1 MSATILAAGAVLWR
15 RGEKKK
21 IEVLIIHRP
30 KYDDWTFPKGKAEI
44 GEPLIACAYREVL
57 EETNIETAFG
67 PYLGEVEYLTN
78 DGKKKVSFWSAK
90 VIKEKE
96 FNSNAE
102 VDQLKWIEVTKVKEL
117 LTLDTDRKILE
128 QFLRI
133 EPDTKP
139 LVLLRHAKAVT
150 RDEWQGEDDD
160 RPLDS
165 YGQNQ
170 AKRLLAMYQVFNL
183 EQIHSSDAVRC
194 YDTVVAIAKSL
205 NIKLEVTGKLS
216 ESTFKKD
223 KEKAFDYAKDL
234 MKLNE
239 SVLLCSHN
247 PILPKM
253 LNKLTKKSEVDAD
266 EGKLLP
272 ADGWVIHRIGK
283 EVIQIDRIDSPSI

>member
-1 MSATILAAGAVLWR
+1 MSSPILAAGAVLWR
-15 RGEKKK
+15 KSEKKK
-21 IEVLIIHRP
+21 IEVLIIHRS
-30 KYDDWTFPKGKAEI
+30 KYDDWTFPKGKAEV

-90 VIKEKE
+90 VIKEKD
-96 FNSNAE
+96 FKPNTE
-102 VDQLKWIEVTKVKEL
+102 VDQLKWVEVTKVKEL

-128 QFLRI
+128 QFLQI

-139 LVLLRHAKAVT
+139 LILLRHAKAVT

-194 YDTVVAIAKSL
+194 YDTVVAIAKGL

>member
-15 RGEKKK
+15 KSEKKK

-90 VIKEKE
+90 VVKEKD
-96 FNSNAE
+96 FKPNAE
-102 VDQLKWIEVTKVKEL
+102 VDQLKWVEVTKVKEM

-128 QFLRI
+128 QFLQI

-194 YDTVVAIAKSL
+194 YDTVIAIAKGL

-223 KEKAFDYAKDL
+223 KEKAFDYAKEL
-234 MKLNE
+234 IKSNE

>member
-1 MSATILAAGAVLWR
+1 MSAAILAAGAVLWR
-15 RGEKKK
+15 KGEKKK

-102 VDQLKWIEVTKVKEL
+102 VDQLKWVEVTKVKEL

-194 YDTVVAIAKSL
+194 YDTVVAIAKGLS
-205 NIKLEVTGKLS
+205 IKLEVTGKLS

>member
-15 RGEKKK
+15 KGEKKK

-102 VDQLKWIEVTKVKEL
+102 VDQLKWVEVTKVKEL

-194 YDTVVAIAKSL
+194 YDTVVAIAKGLS
-205 NIKLEVTGKLS
+205 IKLEVTGKLS
-216 ESTFKKD
+216 ESNFKKD

>member
-15 RGEKKK
+15 KGEKKK

-102 VDQLKWIEVTKVKEL
+102 VDQLKWVEVTKVKEL

-194 YDTVVAIAKSL
+194 YDTVVAIAKGLS
-205 NIKLEVTGKLS
+205 IKLEVTGKLS

>member
-1 MSATILAAGAVLWR
+1 MSSPILAAGAVLWR
-15 RGEKKK
+15 KSEKKK
-21 IEVLIIHRP
+21 TEVLIIHRP

-90 VIKEKE
+90 VVKEKD
-96 FNSNAE
+96 FKPNAE
-102 VDQLKWIEVTKVKEL
+102 VDQLKWVEVTKVKEL

-128 QFLRI
+128 QFLQI

-139 LVLLRHAKAVT
+139 LILLRHAKAVT

-194 YDTVVAIAKSL
+194 YDTVVAIAKGL

-234 MKLNE
+234 IKLNE

>member
-1 MSATILAAGAVLWR
+1 MSSPILAAGAVLWR
-15 RGEKKK
+15 KSEKKK

-78 DGKKKVSFWSAK
+78 DGNKKVSFWSAK
-90 VIKEKE
+90 VVKEKD
-96 FNSNAE
+96 FKPNTE

-117 LTLDTDRKILE
+117 LTLDTDKKILE
-128 QFLRI
+128 QFLQI

-139 LVLLRHAKAVT
+139 FILLRHAKAVT

-194 YDTVVAIAKSL
+194 YDTVVAIAKGL

-216 ESTFKKD
+216 ESIFKKD

-234 MKLNE
+234 IKLNE

-283 EVIQIDRIDSPSI
+283 EIIQIDRIDSPSI

>member
-15 RGEKKK
+15 KGEKKK

-102 VDQLKWIEVTKVKEL
+102 VDQLKWVEVTKVKEL

>member
-15 RGEKKK
+15 KGEKKK

-102 VDQLKWIEVTKVKEL
+102 VDQLKWVEVTKVKEL

-194 YDTVVAIAKSL
+194 YDTVIAIAKGL

-223 KEKAFDYAKDL
+223 KEKAFDYAKEL
-234 MKLNE
+234 IKSNE

>member
-15 RGEKKK
+15 KSEKKK

-30 KYDDWTFPKGKAEI
+30 KYDDWTFPKGKAEV

-90 VIKEKE
+90 VVKEKD
-96 FNSNAE
+96 FKPNAE
-102 VDQLKWIEVTKVKEL
+102 VDQLKWVEVTKVKEL

-128 QFLRI
+128 QFLQI

-194 YDTVVAIAKSL
+194 YDTVVAIAKGLS
-205 NIKLEVTGKLS
+205 IKLEVTGKLS

-223 KEKAFDYAKDL
+223 KEKAFDYAKEL
-234 MKLNE
+234 IKSNE

>member
-15 RGEKKK
+15 KGEKKK

-30 KYDDWTFPKGKAEI
+30 KYDDWTFPKGKAEV

-102 VDQLKWIEVTKVKEL
+102 VDQLKWVEVTKVKEL

-170 AKRLLAMYQVFNL
+170 AKRLLAMYQVFDL
-183 EQIHSSDAVRC
+183 QQIHSSDAVRC
-194 YDTVVAIAKSL
+194 YDTVVAIAKGLS
-205 NIKLEVTGKLS
+205 IKLEVTGKLS

>member
-15 RGEKKK
+15 KGEKKK

-102 VDQLKWIEVTKVKEL
+102 VDQLKWVEVTKVKEL

-150 RDEWQGEDDD
+150 RDEWQGDDDD

-170 AKRLLAMYQVFNL
+170 AKRLLAIYQVFNL
-183 EQIHSSDAVRC
+183 EQIHSSDAIRC
-194 YDTVVAIAKSL
+194 YDTVTPIAKGL
-205 NIKLEVTGKLS
+205 NLKLEVTDKLS
-216 ESTFKKD
+216 EVTHKKD
-223 KEKAFDYAKDL
+223 KEKAFDYAKEL
-234 MKLNE
+234 IKSNL

-266 EGKLLP
+266 EGKLSP
-272 ADGWVIHRIGK
+272 GDGWVIHRIGK
-283 EVIQIDRIDSPSI
+283 EIIQIDRIDSPSI

>member
-15 RGEKKK
+15 KGEKKK

-96 FNSNAE
+96 FNPNDE
-102 VDQLKWIEVTKVKEL
+102 VDQLKWVEVTKVKEL

-194 YDTVVAIAKSL
+194 YDTVVAIAKGLS
-205 NIKLEVTGKLS
+205 IKLEVTGKLS

>member
-15 RGEKKK
+15 KSEKKK

-90 VIKEKE
+90 VVKEKD
-96 FNSNAE
+96 FKPNTE
-102 VDQLKWIEVTKVKEL
+102 VDQLKWVEVTKVKEL

-128 QFLRI
+128 QFLKI

-139 LVLLRHAKAVT
+139 LILLRHAKAVT

-194 YDTVVAIAKSL
+194 YDTVVAIAKGL

-234 MKLNE
+234 IKLNE

>member
-1 MSATILAAGAVLWR
+1 MISPILAAGAVLWR
-15 RGEKKK
+15 KSEKKK

-78 DGKKKVSFWSAK
+78 DGKKKVSYWAAK

-96 FNSNAE
+96 FNPNAE
-102 VDQLKWIEVTKVKEL
+102 VDQLKWVEVKKVKEL
-117 LTLDTDRKILE
+117 LTLNTDKKILE
-128 QFLRI
+128 QFLKI

-139 LVLLRHAKAVT
+139 FILLRHAKAVT

-194 YDTVVAIAKSL
+194 YDTVIPIAKGL
-205 NIKLEVTGKLS
+205 NIRLEVTGKLS
-216 ESTFKKD
+216 EDTYKKD
-223 KEKAFDYAKDL
+223 KEKAFDYAKEL
-234 MKLNE
+234 MKSNE

-253 LNKLTKKSEVDAD
+253 FNKLTKKSEVDAD

>member
-15 RGEKKK
+15 KGEKKK

-102 VDQLKWIEVTKVKEL
+102 VDQLKWVEVTKVKEL

-194 YDTVVAIAKSL
+194 YDTVVAIAKGLS
-205 NIKLEVTGKLS
+205 IKLEVTGKLS

-283 EVIQIDRIDSPSI
+283 EVIQIDRIDSPSF

>member
-1 MSATILAAGAVLWR
+1 MSSPILAAGAVLWR
-15 RGEKKK
+15 KSEKKK

-90 VIKEKE
+90 VVKEKD
-96 FNSNAE
+96 FKPNTE
-102 VDQLKWIEVTKVKEL
+102 VDQLKWVEVTKVKEL

-128 QFLRI
+128 QFLQI
-133 EPDTKP
+133 EPDTQP
-139 LVLLRHAKAVT
+139 LILLRHAKAVT

-194 YDTVVAIAKSL
+194 YDTVVAIAKGL

>member
-1 MSATILAAGAVLWR
+1 MSSPILAAGAVLWR
-15 RGEKKK
+15 KSEKKK

-90 VIKEKE
+90 VVKEKE
-96 FNSNAE
+96 FKPNAE
-102 VDQLKWIEVTKVKEL
+102 VDQLKWVEVTKVKEL

-128 QFLRI
+128 QFLQI
-133 EPDTKP
+133 DPDTKP
-139 LVLLRHAKAVT
+139 FILLRHAKAVT

-194 YDTVVAIAKSL
+194 YDTVVAIAKGL

-234 MKLNE
+234 IKLNE

-283 EVIQIDRIDSPSI
+283 EVIQIDRIDAPSI

>member
-15 RGEKKK
+15 KSEKKK

-30 KYDDWTFPKGKAEI
+30 KYDDWTFPKGKAEVA
-44 GEPLIACAYREVL
+44 EPLIACAYREVL

-90 VIKEKE
+90 VVKEKD
-96 FNSNAE
+96 FKPNTE
-102 VDQLKWIEVTKVKEL
+102 VDQLKWVEVTKVKEM

-128 QFLRI
+128 QFLQI

-194 YDTVVAIAKSL
+194 YDTVVAIAKGL

>member
-15 RGEKKK
+15 KGEKKK

-90 VIKEKE
+90 VVKEKE
-96 FNSNAE
+96 FKPNAE
-102 VDQLKWIEVTKVKEL
+102 VDQLKWVEVTKVKEL

-194 YDTVVAIAKSL
+194 YDTVVAIAKGLS
-205 NIKLEVTGKLS
+205 IKLEVTGKLS

>member
-15 RGEKKK
+15 KGEKKK

-102 VDQLKWIEVTKVKEL
+102 VDQLKWVEVTKVKEL

-194 YDTVVAIAKSL
+194 YDTVVAIAKGLS
-205 NIKLEVTGKLS
+205 IKLEVTGKLS

-239 SVLLCSHN
+239 SILLCSHN
-247 PILPKM
+247 PILPKI

>member
-1 MSATILAAGAVLWR
+1 MSSPILAAGAVLWR
-15 RGEKKK
+15 KSEKKK

-90 VIKEKE
+90 VIKEKD
-96 FNSNAE
+96 FKPNTE
-102 VDQLKWIEVTKVKEL
+102 VDQLKWVEVTKVKEL

-128 QFLRI
+128 QFLQI

-139 LVLLRHAKAVT
+139 LILLRHAKAVT

-194 YDTVVAIAKSL
+194 YDTVVAIAKGL

-234 MKLNE
+234 IKLNE

-272 ADGWVIHRIGK
+272 ADGWVIHRMGK

>member
-1 MSATILAAGAVLWR
+1 MSSPILAAGAVLWR
-15 RGEKKK
+15 KSEKKK

-90 VIKEKE
+90 VVKEKD
-96 FNSNAE
+96 FKPNTE
-102 VDQLKWIEVTKVKEL
+102 VDQLKWVEVTKVKEL

-128 QFLRI
+128 QFLQI

-139 LVLLRHAKAVT
+139 LILLRHAKAVT

-194 YDTVVAIAKSL
+194 YDTVVAIANGL

-234 MKLNE
+234 IKLNE

>member
-15 RGEKKK
+15 KSEKKK

-90 VIKEKE
+90 VVKEKD
-96 FNSNAE
+96 FKPNAE
-102 VDQLKWIEVTKVKEL
+102 VDQLKWVEVTKVKEL

-128 QFLRI
+128 QFLQI

-139 LVLLRHAKAVT
+139 LILLRHAKAVT

-194 YDTVVAIAKSL
+194 YDTVVVIAKGL

-234 MKLNE
+234 IKLNE
-239 SVLLCSHN
+239 SILLCSHN

>member
-1 MSATILAAGAVLWR
+1 MSAIILAAGAVLWR
-15 RGEKKK
+15 KSEKKK
-21 IEVLIIHRP
+21 TEVLIIHRP

-78 DGKKKVSFWSAK
+78 DGNKKVSFWSAK
-90 VIKEKE
+90 VVKEKE
-96 FNSNAE
+96 FNPNME
-102 VDQLKWIEVTKVKEL
+102 VDQLKWVEVTKIKEL

-128 QFLRI
+128 QFLKI

-139 LVLLRHAKAVT
+139 LILLRHAKAVT

-194 YDTVVAIAKSL
+194 YDTVIAIAKGL

-234 MKLNE
+234 IKLNE

>member
-15 RGEKKK
+15 KGEKKK

-102 VDQLKWIEVTKVKEL
+102 VDQLKWVEVTKVKEL

-194 YDTVVAIAKSL
+194 YDTVVAIAKGLS
-205 NIKLEVTGKLS
+205 IKLEVTGKLS

-223 KEKAFDYAKDL
+223 KEKAFDYAKEL
-234 MKLNE
+234 IKSNE

>member
-1 MSATILAAGAVLWR
+1 MSSPILAAGAVLWR
-15 RGEKKK
+15 KNEKKK
-21 IEVLIIHRP
+21 IEVVIIHRP

-102 VDQLKWIEVTKVKEL
+102 VDQLKWVEVTKVKEL

-170 AKRLLAMYQVFNL
+170 AKRLLAMYQVFDL
-183 EQIHSSDAVRC
+183 QQIHSSDAVRC
-194 YDTVVAIAKSL
+194 YDTVVAIAKGL

>member
-15 RGEKKK
+15 KGEKKK

-102 VDQLKWIEVTKVKEL
+102 VDQLKWVEVTKVKEL

-194 YDTVVAIAKSL
+194 YDTVVAIAKGL

>member
-1 MSATILAAGAVLWR
+1 MSSPILAAGAVLWR
-15 RGEKKK
+15 KSEKKK

-102 VDQLKWIEVTKVKEL
+102 VDQLKWVEVTKVKEL

-128 QFLRI
+128 QFLQI

-194 YDTVVAIAKSL
+194 YDTVFAIAKGL

>member
-15 RGEKKK
+15 KSEKKK

-90 VIKEKE
+90 VVKEKE
-96 FNSNAE
+96 FKPNAE
-102 VDQLKWIEVTKVKEL
+102 VDQLKWVEVTKVKEL

-128 QFLRI
+128 QFLQI

-139 LVLLRHAKAVT
+139 LILLRHAKAVT

-194 YDTVVAIAKSL
+194 YDTVVAIAKGL

-234 MKLNE
+234 IKLNE

>member
-1 MSATILAAGAVLWR
+1 MISPILAAGAVLWR
-15 RGEKKK
+15 KSEKQK

-90 VIKEKE
+90 VVKEKE
-96 FNSNAE
+96 FNPNAE
-102 VDQLKWIEVTKVKEL
+102 VDQLKWVEVTKVKEM
-117 LTLDTDRKILE
+117 LTLDTDIKILE
-128 QFLRI
+128 QFLKI
-133 EPDTKP
+133 ELDTKP
-139 LVLLRHAKAVT
+139 LILLRHAKAVT

-160 RPLDS
+160 RSLDS

-194 YDTVVAIAKSL
+194 YDTVVAIAKGL

>member
-15 RGEKKK
+15 KGEKKK

-102 VDQLKWIEVTKVKEL
+102 VDQLKWVEVTKVKEL

-205 NIKLEVTGKLS
+205 SIKLEVTGKLS

>member
-1 MSATILAAGAVLWR
+1 MSSPILAAGAVLWR
-15 RGEKKK
+15 KSKKKK

-30 KYDDWTFPKGKAEI
+30 KYDDWTFPKGKAEV

-67 PYLGEVEYLTN
+67 PYLCEVEYLTN

-96 FNSNAE
+96 FNPNAE
-102 VDQLKWIEVTKVKEL
+102 VDQLKWVEVTKVKEL
-117 LTLDTDRKILE
+117 LTLNTDKKILE
-128 QFLRI
+128 QFLQI
-133 EPDTKP
+133 EPETKP
-139 LVLLRHAKAVT
+139 LILLRHAKAVT

-239 SVLLCSHN
+239 SILLCSHN

>member
-15 RGEKKK
+15 KGEKKK

-96 FNSNAE
+96 FNPNAE
-102 VDQLKWIEVTKVKEL
+102 VDQLKWVEVTKVKEL
-117 LTLDTDRKILE
+117 LTLNTDKKILE
-128 QFLRI
+128 QFLQI
-133 EPDTKP
+133 EPETKP
-139 LVLLRHAKAVT
+139 LILLRHAKAVT

-205 NIKLEVTGKLS
+205 NVKLEVTGKLS

-239 SVLLCSHN
+239 SILLCSHN

>member
-15 RGEKKK
+15 KGEKKK

-102 VDQLKWIEVTKVKEL
+102 VDQLKWVEVTKVKEL

-194 YDTVVAIAKSL
+194 YDTVVAIAKGLS
-205 NIKLEVTGKLS
+205 IKLEVTGKLS

-239 SVLLCSHN
+239 SILLCSHN

>member
-15 RGEKKK
+15 KGEKKK

-102 VDQLKWIEVTKVKEL
+102 VDQLKWVEVTKVKEL

-194 YDTVVAIAKSL
+194 YDTVVAIAKGLS
-205 NIKLEVTGKLS
+205 IKLEVTGKLS

-223 KEKAFDYAKDL
+223 KEKAFDYANELIKS
-234 MKLNE
+234 NE

>member
-1 MSATILAAGAVLWR
+1 MSSPILAAGAVLWR
-15 RGEKKK
+15 KSEKKK
-21 IEVLIIHRP
+21 IEVLIIHRS
-30 KYDDWTFPKGKAEI
+30 KYDDWTFPKGKAEV

-90 VIKEKE
+90 VVKEKD
-96 FNSNAE
+96 FKPNTE
-102 VDQLKWIEVTKVKEL
+102 VDQLKWVEVTKVKEL

-128 QFLRI
+128 QFLQI

-139 LVLLRHAKAVT
+139 LILLRHAKAVT

-194 YDTVVAIAKSL
+194 YDTVVAIAKGL

-234 MKLNE
+234 IKLNE

-272 ADGWVIHRIGK
+272 ADGWVIHHIGK

>member
-15 RGEKKK
+15 KSEKKK

-90 VIKEKE
+90 VVKEKD
-96 FNSNAE
+96 FKPNTE
-102 VDQLKWIEVTKVKEL
+102 VDQLKWLEVTKVKEL

-128 QFLRI
+128 QFLQI
-133 EPDTKP
+133 ELDTKP
-139 LVLLRHAKAVT
+139 LILLRHAKAVT

-194 YDTVVAIAKSL
+194 YDTVVAIAKGLS
-205 NIKLEVTGKLS
+205 IKLEVTGKLS